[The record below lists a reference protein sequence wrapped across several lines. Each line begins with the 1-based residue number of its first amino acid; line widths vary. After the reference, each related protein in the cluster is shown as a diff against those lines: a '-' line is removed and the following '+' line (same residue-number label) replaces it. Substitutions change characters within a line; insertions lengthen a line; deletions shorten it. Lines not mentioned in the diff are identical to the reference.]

1 MERGVYCLVFE
12 NPAAVLEVGRL
23 GAIAFRPGYHLYV
36 GSALGPGGLA
46 RVERHRRLG
55 RDRDRNPHWH
65 VDRLL
70 LDPRFRLAA
79 VVTAWTGERL
89 ECALARSIGGET
101 VAGFGATDCR
111 CGSHLAFRPWTRS
124 TRSPRPSA
132 PSASPR
138 PSPGLKAISKRLWSQ
153 VKTTDRETRTPR

>member
-1 MERGVYCLVFE
+1 MEPGIYCLVFE

-55 RDRDRNPHWH
+55 RDRDRSPHWH

-70 LDPRFRLAA
+70 IDPRFRLAA
-79 VVTAWTGERL
+79 VVTACTGERL
-89 ECALARSIGGET
+89 ECALARTLGGDT

-111 CGSHLAFRPWTRS
+111 CGSHLAFRPLD
-124 TRSPRPSA
+124 PVDEVAAAFGAIGLA
-132 PSASPR
+132 PTVARLKSDFE
-138 PSPGLKAISKRLWSQ
+138 KAI
-153 VKTTDRETRTPR
+153 VTGEDD